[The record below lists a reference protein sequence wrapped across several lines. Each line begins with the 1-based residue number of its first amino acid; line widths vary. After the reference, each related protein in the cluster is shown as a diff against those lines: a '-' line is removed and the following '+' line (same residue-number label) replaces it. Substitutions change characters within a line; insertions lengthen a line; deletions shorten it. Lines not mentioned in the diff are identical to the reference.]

1 MADSKNK
8 ANQRQSGKAGR
19 KAQYANNF
27 AKGIKNK
34 IARLATRCKHHPND
48 EVAQQR
54 YDWWKT
60 QGYKRKGT
68 KIAA

>member
-1 MADSKNK
+1 MADTTNK
-8 ANQRQSGKAGR
+8 ANKRQSGNTGKKAH
-19 KAQYANNF
+19 YAGNF
-27 AKGIKNK
+27 ARGIKNK

-54 YDWWKT
+54 YDWWRT

-68 KIAA
+68 KLPA